1 MKNKLFRIIPILLLA
16 WGCDLTENQ
25 QATADRT
32 MVFGSESGLH
42 SYVYSFYVNILPDHS
57 EAFCVSTTMDN
68 AAKKSLSVY
77 ESGAYTPETSTS
89 WGWGSIR
96 NVNYFIKNNISEE
109 VPEQVRNNYTGIA
122 KFFRAWC
129 YYDKLVTYGEVPWID
144 IPLEPDSPQLFAEQD
159 SRDVIIKNIIADLDY
174 AYQNITTANIVAG
187 ANEINKWTP
196 LLLKARIC
204 LFEASFRKYHAGS
217 EYVKNCQMTA
227 EELYAEAADAAGILM
242 EKGPYKLHTGTEY
255 KAGRG
260 SYRDLFIS
268 DKAVEEEVMLSVGCD
283 KNIKLG
289 YQNWW
294 YNSPSYGSRLCMTRT
309 MANTYLNIDGSFHVD
324 SHQSFADETTGRDLR
339 MNQTIRC
346 ADYTCLDGDGKEV
359 RTSPNMTGHSFTGY
373 QFTKYVIDDVSFDG
387 GQTNYNDIPLMRFAE
402 ALLVYAEAKAELGT
416 ITAADWTK
424 TIGALR
430 RRAGISGGDLDN
442 LPVDSDPCMK
452 AMYPGIADKPVLL
465 EIRRERECE
474 LILEGQRI
482 DDLKRWRCGNLWAE
496 APWDGIWFAALDT
509 PVDLNG
515 DGVMDAYF
523 TTDTNYASSG
533 TYKALYVGVMTS
545 GSDNGLYARAADGG
559 GYTLEWKLPRVWND
573 KMYLYP
579 VPSQSIVLNPNL
591 HQNYGWK

>member
-1 MKNKLFRIIPILLLA
+1 MRTKFLWVIPLLLLA
-16 WGCDLTENQ
+16 SCDLTENQ
-25 QATADRT
+25 QATAERA
-32 MVFGSESGLH
+32 MVFGSETGLH
-42 SYVYSFYVNILPDHS
+42 SYIYSFYINILPDYS
-57 EAFCVSTTMDN
+57 NAFCVSTTMDN

-96 NVNYFIKNNISEE
+96 NVNYFIKNNVSDLVSEK
-109 VPEQVRNNYTGIA
+109 VRDHYTGIA

-129 YYDKLVTYGEVPWID
+129 YYDKLVQYGEVPWID
-144 IPLEPDSPQLFAEQD
+144 VPLEPDSPQLYASQD
-159 SRDVIIKNIIADLDY
+159 SRDVIITHIMDDLDF
-174 AYQNITTANIVAG
+174 AYEHITTEGKVPG

-217 EYVKNCQMTA
+217 DYVKNCKISSDD
-227 EELYAEAADAAGILM
+227 LYKAAAEAAGLLM
-242 EKGPYKLHTGTEY
+242 DKGPYSLHTTGTY
-255 KAGRG
+255 KNGRG

-324 SHQSFADETTGRDLR
+324 THQKFADETTGRDLR
-339 MNQTIRC
+339 LNQTIRC
-346 ADYTCLDGDGKEV
+346 ADYTCLNGDGDEV
-359 RTSPNMTGHSFTGY
+359 LTPPNMTGHSFTGY
-373 QFTKYVIDDVSFDG
+373 QFTKYVIDDVSYDG
-387 GQTNYNDIPLMRFAE
+387 GQTNYNDIPIMRYAE

-416 ITAADWTK
+416 ITAEDWAK
-424 TIGALR
+424 TIGELR
-430 RRAGISGGDLDN
+430 RRAGITGGDLDN
-442 LPVDSDPCMK
+442 LPADSDPCMK
-452 AMYPGIADKPVLL
+452 ALYPGIADKPILL

-482 DDLKRWRCGNLWAE
+482 DDLKRWHCGDLWQK
-496 APWDGIWFAALDT
+496 APWDGLWFEALDT
-509 PVDLNG
+509 PVDING
-515 DGVMDAYF
+515 DGTMDAYF
-523 TTDTNYASSG
+523 TADEDYASSG

-545 GSDNGLYARAADGG
+545 GEDNGLYARAAEGG
-559 GYTLEWKLPRVWND
+559 GYTLEWKLPRIWND

-579 VPSQSIVLNPNL
+579 VPSQSIILNPNL
-591 HQNYGWK
+591 HQNYGW